1 MSKESIVSF
10 NMEKNEIL
18 MSANIEEMKV
28 VYRVL
33 HKHITENLELMDSMF
48 LENLQSTLQE
58 KAQKEGIDIGHHSA
72 WDLWLGNESSVP
84 CEERVKKRKQF

>member
-1 MSKESIVSF
+1 MSF
-10 NMEKNEIL
+10 NIEKNEIL
-18 MSANIEEMKV
+18 MSANIEEMKL

-48 LENLQSTLQE
+48 LENLQSILQE

-72 WDLWLGNESSVP
+72 WDLSLIHI
-84 CEERVKKRKQF
+84 

>member
-1 MSKESIVSF
+1 MSF

-18 MSANIEEMKV
+18 MSANIEEMKL

-33 HKHITENLELMDSMF
+33 HKHITANLELMDSLF
-48 LENLQSTLQE
+48 LENLQSSLQE
-58 KAQKEGIDIGHHSA
+58 KAQKEAVDIGHHSA
-72 WDLWLGNESSVP
+72 WDFWLGNKSPVP

>member
-1 MSKESIVSF
+1 MLKESIVSF
-10 NMEKNEIL
+10 NIEKNEIL
-18 MSANIEEMKV
+18 MSANIEEMKL

-72 WDLWLGNESSVP
+72 WDLWLGNESTVP